1 MSELHRSIRFVVD
14 NIRNQ
19 QPGLVGIRAKQ
30 AVFIYHTLL
39 VHGIRMFRH
48 KFAYSKWKTLFYKY
62 ADPISWKK
70 KLREKLFLVIII
82 TYFNSIV
89 VLMIAYQDVI
99 IFSGFE
105 HNTQLLIFIIIKTIF
120 LSIDG

>member
-1 MSELHRSIRFVVD
+1 MVSECLDTNLR
-14 NIRNQ
+14 IRNGR
-19 QPGLVGIRAKQ
+19 P
-30 AVFIYHTLL
+30 
-39 VHGIRMFRH
+39 
-48 KFAYSKWKTLFYKY
+48 YS
-62 ADPISWKK
+62 ISMLIPYLGKK
-70 KLREKLFLVIII
+70 ILREKLFLVIII